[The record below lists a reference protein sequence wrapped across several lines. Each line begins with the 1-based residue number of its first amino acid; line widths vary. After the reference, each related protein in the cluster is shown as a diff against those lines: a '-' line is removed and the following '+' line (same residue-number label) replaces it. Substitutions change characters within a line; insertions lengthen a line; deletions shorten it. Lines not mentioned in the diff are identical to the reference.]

1 MKSLKNVPRQIR
13 KATKKTTSHL
23 TPKNV
28 ETNSPSNAEALDL
41 EEEILLKP
49 ALPKIK
55 RERKNSYTED

>member
-1 MKSLKNVPRQIR
+1 MKSLKNVPGQIR
-13 KATKKTTSHL
+13 KTTKKPIL
-23 TPKNV
+23 ICGPKNV
-28 ETNSPSNAEALDL
+28 ETNSPSSAGALDL